1 MAQVYLGLGTNL
13 GNKEQNLLLA
23 INQIKLE
30 VGNLICQSAFYA
42 SKAWGFESENEFLNA
57 VIQIETTL
65 TPTELLA
72 ETQDLELKLGRT
84 AKTDIGFAD
93 RLIDIDILLYDNII
107 VNLPQLKIPHQ
118 LLHLRDFVL
127 IPLAEIAAD
136 VVHPVYF
143 KSIRELKTDNANLSD
158 K

>member
-13 GNKEQNLLLA
+13 GNKEQNLLQA
-23 INQIKLE
+23 INIIKLE
-30 VGNLICQSAFYA
+30 VGNLICQSSFYA
-42 SKAWGFESENEFLNA
+42 SMPWGFKSENEFLNA

-65 TPTELLA
+65 TPTELLDK
-72 ETQDLELKLGRT
+72 TQELELKLGRT
-84 AKTDIGFAD
+84 AKTAIEFVD

-107 VNLPQLKIPHQ
+107 VDLQQLKIPHQ

-127 IPLAEIAAD
+127 IPLAEIAPD
-136 VVHPVYF
+136 LIHPVFF
-143 KSIRELKTDNANLSD
+143 KTIKELKTTNLKLSD